1 MIAIRDA
8 LADKKV
14 VVTAV
19 FQPGSAETPRD
30 NREIVLTVGIPDERV
45 VIKVGTFG
53 QIMGLINAAWSEYG
67 EIVTANQT
75 AVAITEPEEIG
86 SAAPEATVSQ
96 SSSYYSDDDF

>member
-19 FQPGSAETPRD
+19 IRQGDENTPRD
-30 NREIVLTVGIPDERV
+30 SRDVVVTVGIPDERV
-45 VIKVGTFG
+45 VIKAGKFG
-53 QIMGLINAAWSEYG
+53 QLHHLIDVAWSEYG

-75 AVAITEPEEIG
+75 AVATTEPEEIG